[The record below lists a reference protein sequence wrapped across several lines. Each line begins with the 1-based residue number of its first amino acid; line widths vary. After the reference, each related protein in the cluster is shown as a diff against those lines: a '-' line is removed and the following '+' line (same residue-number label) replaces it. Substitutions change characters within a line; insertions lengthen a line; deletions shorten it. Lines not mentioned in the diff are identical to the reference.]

1 MVKKITL
8 LQPFMEEG
16 MFRWIPPKTWKYHGL
31 ARGDPLL
38 KGNETMKFFIDTANT
53 DEIRKAYE
61 MGVIDG
67 VTTNPSLISKENRDF
82 ESLIKEIFQIIQG
95 LPISLEV
102 LSLKFEGMVEEARGL
117 AKMGENIVVKIPM
130 TAEGLKAIKV
140 LISEGIKTNTTL
152 VFSPTQALLAAKAG
166 TTYVSPFIGR
176 LDDISQT
183 GMDLVE
189 QIVAIFDNYGFE
201 SEVIV
206 SSIRH
211 PIHVLEAA
219 LIGADVATI
228 PYKVIEQLVRHPLTD
243 IGIDRFLADW
253 KKVPKK

>member
-1 MVKKITL
+1 
-8 LQPFMEEG
+8 
-16 MFRWIPPKTWKYHGL
+16 
-31 ARGDPLL
+31 
-38 KGNETMKFFIDTANT
+38 MKFFIDTANPK
-53 DEIRKAYE
+53 EIKKAYE

-67 VTTNPSLISKENRDF
+67 VTTNPTLISKENKDF
-82 ESLIKEIFQIIQG
+82 NSLIREICEIIQE

-102 LSLKFEGMVEEARGL
+102 LSLNSEGMIEEAQKL
-117 AKMGENIVVKIPM
+117 SKMGQNIVVKIPM
-130 TAEGLKAIKV
+130 TGEGLKAVKV
-140 LISEGIKTNTTL
+140 LVSKGIKTNTTL

-183 GMDLVE
+183 GIDLVK
-189 QIVAIFDNYGFE
+189 QIVTIFKNYGFE

-219 LIGADVATI
+219 LIGAHVATI
-228 PYKVIEQLVRHPLTD
+228 PYKVIEQLVKHPLTD
-243 IGIDRFLADW
+243 IGIERFLADW
-253 KKVPKK
+253 QKVPKK

>member
-1 MVKKITL
+1 
-8 LQPFMEEG
+8 
-16 MFRWIPPKTWKYHGL
+16 
-31 ARGDPLL
+31 
-38 KGNETMKFFIDTANT
+38 MKFFIDTANP
-53 DEIRKAYE
+53 DEIKRAYE

-67 VTTNPSLISKENRDF
+67 VTTNPTLISKEKKDF
-82 ESLIKEIFQIIQG
+82 ESLIEEICKIIKG

-102 LSLKFEGMVEEARGL
+102 LSLNSEGMIDEARRL
-117 AKMGENIVVKIPM
+117 SRMGENIVVKIPM
-130 TAEGLKAIKV
+130 TTEGLKAIKV
-140 LISEGIKTNTTL
+140 LVSEGIKTNTTL

-176 LDDISQT
+176 LDDIAQT
-183 GMDLVE
+183 GMELIE
-189 QIVAIFDNYGFE
+189 QIVTIFTNYGFE
-201 SEVIV
+201 SQVIV

-228 PYKVIEQLVRHPLTD
+228 PYKVIEQLVKHPLTD
-243 IGIDRFLADW
+243 IGIERFLADW

>member
-1 MVKKITL
+1 
-8 LQPFMEEG
+8 
-16 MFRWIPPKTWKYHGL
+16 
-31 ARGDPLL
+31 
-38 KGNETMKFFIDTANT
+38 MKFFIDTANP
-53 DEIRKAYE
+53 DEIKMAHE

-67 VTTNPSLISKENRDF
+67 VTTNPTLISKEKKDF
-82 ESLIKEIFQIIQG
+82 ESLIEEICKIIKG

-102 LSLKFEGMVEEARGL
+102 LSLNSEGMIEEARRL
-117 AKMGENIVVKIPM
+117 SRMGENIVVKIPM
-130 TAEGLKAIKV
+130 TTEGLKAIKALV
-140 LISEGIKTNTTL
+140 SEGIKTNTTL

-176 LDDISQT
+176 LDDIAQT
-183 GMDLVE
+183 GMELIE
-189 QIVAIFDNYGFE
+189 QIVTIFTNYGFE
-201 SEVIV
+201 SQVIV

-228 PYKVIEQLVRHPLTD
+228 PYKVIEQLVKHPLTD
-243 IGIDRFLADW
+243 IGIERFLADW

>member
-1 MVKKITL
+1 
-8 LQPFMEEG
+8 
-16 MFRWIPPKTWKYHGL
+16 
-31 ARGDPLL
+31 
-38 KGNETMKFFIDTANT
+38 MKFFIDTANPS
-53 DEIRKAYE
+53 EIQKAYE

-67 VTTNPSLISKENRDF
+67 VTTNPTLISKENRDF
-82 ESLIKEIFQIIQG
+82 NSLIQEICQIIHG

-102 LSLKFEGMVEEARGL
+102 IGLTSDEMIREARAL
-117 AKMGENIVVKIPM
+117 SKIGENVVVKIPM
-130 TAEGLKAIKV
+130 TSEGLKAIKV

-152 VFSPTQALLAAKAG
+152 VFSATQALLAAKAG
-166 TTYVSPFIGR
+166 STYISPFIGR
-176 LDDISQT
+176 LDDISQI

-189 QIVAIFDNYGFE
+189 QIITIFNHYDFR

-228 PYKVIEQLVRHPLTD
+228 PFKVIEQLVKHPLTD
-243 IGIDRFLADW
+243 IGIERFLEDW

>member
-1 MVKKITL
+1 
-8 LQPFMEEG
+8 
-16 MFRWIPPKTWKYHGL
+16 
-31 ARGDPLL
+31 
-38 KGNETMKFFIDTANT
+38 MKFFIDTANPA
-53 DEIRKAYE
+53 EIKKAYE

-67 VTTNPSLISKENRDF
+67 VTTNPTLISKENKDF
-82 ESLIKEIFQIIQG
+82 GSLIKEIGDIVQG

-102 LSLKFEGMVEEARGL
+102 ISPHSEGMIEEAQKL
-117 AKMGENIVVKIPM
+117 TEMGQNIVVKIPM
-130 TAEGLKAIKV
+130 TGEGLKAIKV

-176 LDDISQT
+176 LDDVSQT
-183 GMDLVE
+183 GMDLIR
-189 QIVAIFDNYGFE
+189 QIMTIFNNYGFE

-206 SSIRH
+206 ASIRH

-228 PYKVIEQLVRHPLTD
+228 PFKVIEQLIKHPLTD
-243 IGIDRFLADW
+243 IGIERFLEDW

>member
-1 MVKKITL
+1 
-8 LQPFMEEG
+8 
-16 MFRWIPPKTWKYHGL
+16 
-31 ARGDPLL
+31 
-38 KGNETMKFFIDTANT
+38 MKFFIDTANT
-53 DEIRKAYE
+53 NEIRKAYE

-82 ESLIKEIFQIIQG
+82 ESLIKDICQIIQG
-95 LPISLEV
+95 LPVSLEV

-228 PYKVIEQLVRHPLTD
+228 PYKVIEQLIRHPLTD

>member
-1 MVKKITL
+1 MKI
-8 LQPFMEEG
+8 
-16 MFRWIPPKTWKYHGL
+16 
-31 ARGDPLL
+31 
-38 KGNETMKFFIDTANT
+38 FIDTANT
-53 DEIRKAYE
+53 DEIRKAYD

-67 VTTNPSLISKENRDF
+67 VTTNPTLISKEGRPF
-82 ESLIKEIFQIIQG
+82 ESLIEEICGIVQG

-102 LSLKFEGMVEEARGL
+102 IGLKAEEMIEEAKRLSRIGN
-117 AKMGENIVVKIPM
+117 NIVVKIPM
-130 TAEGLKAIKV
+130 TSEGLKAIRV
-140 LISEGIKTNTTL
+140 LIPQGIKTNTTL

-183 GMDLVE
+183 GMELVE
-189 QIVAIFDNYGFE
+189 QIVTIFNNYQFE

-211 PIHVLEAA
+211 PVHVLEAA

-228 PYKVIEQLVRHPLTD
+228 PYKVIEQLIRHPLTD
-243 IGIDRFLADW
+243 IGIERFLADW
-253 KKVPKK
+253 KKVPRK

>member
-1 MVKKITL
+1 
-8 LQPFMEEG
+8 
-16 MFRWIPPKTWKYHGL
+16 
-31 ARGDPLL
+31 
-38 KGNETMKFFIDTANT
+38 MKFFIDTANP
-53 DEIRKAYE
+53 DEIKKAYE

-67 VTTNPSLISKENRDF
+67 VTTNPTLISKENKEF
-82 ESLIKEIFQIIQG
+82 TPLIRVICEIIQG

-102 LSLKFEGMVEEARGL
+102 LSLKAEGMIEEARNL
-117 AKMGENIVVKIPM
+117 AEMGDNIVVKIPM

-140 LISEGIKTNTTL
+140 LVSEDIKTNTTL

-183 GMDLVE
+183 GMDLVG
-189 QIVAIFDNYGFE
+189 QIVTIFKNYGLG
-201 SEVIV
+201 SKVIV

-211 PIHVLEAA
+211 PIHVVEAA

-228 PYKVIEQLVRHPLTD
+228 PYKVIEQLVQHPLTD
-243 IGIDRFLADW
+243 IGIEKFSADW
-253 KKVPKK
+253 QKVPKK

>member
-1 MVKKITL
+1 
-8 LQPFMEEG
+8 
-16 MFRWIPPKTWKYHGL
+16 
-31 ARGDPLL
+31 
-38 KGNETMKFFIDTANT
+38 MKFFIDTANPG
-53 DEIRKAYE
+53 EIKKAYE

-67 VTTNPSLISKENRDF
+67 VTTNPTLISKENKDF
-82 ESLIKEIFQIIQG
+82 DSLIKEICEIIQG

-102 LSLKFEGMVEEARGL
+102 LSLNAEGMIEEARKL
-117 AKMGENIVVKIPM
+117 AKIGNHIVVKIPM
-130 TAEGLKAIKV
+130 TSEGLKATKV
-140 LISEGIKTNTTL
+140 LVSEGIKTNTTL

-183 GMDLVE
+183 GMDLIE
-189 QIVAIFDNYGFE
+189 QIMTIFNNYNFE
-201 SEVIV
+201 SQVIV

-228 PYKVIEQLVRHPLTD
+228 PYKVIEHLVKHPLTD
-243 IGIDRFLADW
+243 IGIERFLTDW
-253 KKVPKK
+253 KKVPKR

>member
-1 MVKKITL
+1 MI
-8 LQPFMEEG
+8 
-16 MFRWIPPKTWKYHGL
+16 
-31 ARGDPLL
+31 
-38 KGNETMKFFIDTANT
+38 
-53 DEIRKAYE
+53 
-61 MGVIDG
+61 
-67 VTTNPSLISKENRDF
+67 
-82 ESLIKEIFQIIQG
+82 
-95 LPISLEV
+95 
-102 LSLKFEGMVEEARGL
+102 EEAQKLSEIGQ
-117 AKMGENIVVKIPM
+117 NIVVKIPM
-130 TAEGLKAIKV
+130 TGEGLKAIKV
-140 LISEGIKTNTTL
+140 LVSEGIKTNTTL

-189 QIVAIFDNYGFE
+189 QIVTIFDNYDFE

-219 LIGADVATI
+219 LIGAHVATI
-228 PYKVIEQLVRHPLTD
+228 PYKVIEQLVKHPLTD
-243 IGIDRFLADW
+243 IGIERFLQDW

>member
-1 MVKKITL
+1 M
-8 LQPFMEEG
+8 
-16 MFRWIPPKTWKYHGL
+16 
-31 ARGDPLL
+31 
-38 KGNETMKFFIDTANT
+38 MKFFIDTANP

-67 VTTNPSLISKENRDF
+67 VTTNPSLIAKEKRDF
-82 ESLIKEIFQIIQG
+82 DSLIKEICGIIKN

-102 LSLKFEGMVEEARGL
+102 VGLKAEEMIQEAQILSKI
-117 AKMGENIVVKIPM
+117 GENIVVKIPM
-130 TAEGLKAIKV
+130 TTEGLKAVKT
-140 LISEGIKTNTTL
+140 LISQGIKTNTTL

-166 TTYVSPFIGR
+166 STYISPFIGR

-183 GMDLVE
+183 GMDLIE
-189 QIVAIFDNYGFE
+189 QIMTIFSHYDFE

-206 SSIRH
+206 ASIRH

-228 PYKVIEQLVRHPLTD
+228 PFKVIEQLTKHPLTD
-243 IGIDRFLADW
+243 IGIEKFLEDW
-253 KKVPKK
+253 KKIPKK

>member
-1 MVKKITL
+1 
-8 LQPFMEEG
+8 
-16 MFRWIPPKTWKYHGL
+16 
-31 ARGDPLL
+31 
-38 KGNETMKFFIDTANT
+38 MKFFIDTANAG
-53 DEIRKAYE
+53 EIRKAYE

-67 VTTNPSLISKENRDF
+67 VTTNPTLISKENKDF
-82 ESLIKEIFQIIQG
+82 ESLIHEICEIIQG

-102 LSLKFEGMVEEARGL
+102 LSLKSEGMIEEARKL
-117 AKMGENIVVKIPM
+117 TKMGENIVVKIPM
-130 TAEGLKAIKV
+130 TIEGLKAIKV
-140 LISEGIKTNTTL
+140 LVSEGIKTNTTL

-176 LDDISQT
+176 LDDISER
-183 GMDLVE
+183 GMDLIE
-189 QIVAIFDNYGFE
+189 QIVTIFNNYGFE

-206 SSIRH
+206 ASIRH

-228 PYKVIEQLVRHPLTD
+228 PYKVIEQLVQHPLTD
-243 IGIDRFLADW
+243 IGIEKFLADW

>member
-1 MVKKITL
+1 
-8 LQPFMEEG
+8 
-16 MFRWIPPKTWKYHGL
+16 
-31 ARGDPLL
+31 
-38 KGNETMKFFIDTANT
+38 MKFFIDTANPG
-53 DEIRKAYE
+53 EIRKTYE

-82 ESLIKEIFQIIQG
+82 ESLIKEICEIIQG

-102 LSLKFEGMVEEARGL
+102 LSLNSDGMIEEARKL
-117 AKMGENIVVKIPM
+117 SKRGENIVVKIPM
-130 TAEGLKAIKV
+130 TSEGLKAIKV
-140 LISEGIKTNTTL
+140 LVSEGIKTNTTL

-189 QIVAIFDNYGFE
+189 QIMTIFDNYDFQ
-201 SEVIV
+201 SQVIV

-228 PYKVIEQLVRHPLTD
+228 PYKVIEQLVKHPLTD
-243 IGIDRFLADW
+243 IGIERFLEDW

>member
-1 MVKKITL
+1 
-8 LQPFMEEG
+8 
-16 MFRWIPPKTWKYHGL
+16 
-31 ARGDPLL
+31 
-38 KGNETMKFFIDTANT
+38 MKFFIDTANPG
-53 DEIRKAYE
+53 EIKKAYE

-67 VTTNPSLISKENRDF
+67 VTTNPTLISKENRDF
-82 ESLIKEIFQIIQG
+82 ESLIQEICKIIRG

-102 LSLKFEGMVEEARGL
+102 LSLEAEGMIGEARKL
-117 AKMGENIVVKIPM
+117 SKMGDNIVVKIPM
-130 TAEGLKAIKV
+130 TAEGLKAIKILV
-140 LISEGIKTNTTL
+140 SEKIKTNTTL

-183 GMDLVE
+183 GMELIE
-189 QIVAIFDNYGFE
+189 QIVTIFSNYNFE
-201 SEVIV
+201 SQVIV
-206 SSIRH
+206 ASIRH

-228 PYKVIEQLVRHPLTD
+228 PYKVIEQLVKHPLTD
-243 IGIDRFLADW
+243 IGIERFLKDW

>member
-1 MVKKITL
+1 
-8 LQPFMEEG
+8 
-16 MFRWIPPKTWKYHGL
+16 
-31 ARGDPLL
+31 
-38 KGNETMKFFIDTANT
+38 MKFFIDTANPG
-53 DEIRKAYE
+53 EIKKAYE

-67 VTTNPSLISKENRDF
+67 VTTNPTLISKENKDF
-82 ESLIKEIFQIIQG
+82 DSLVKEICEIIQG

-102 LSLKFEGMVEEARGL
+102 LSLNAEGMIEEARKL
-117 AKMGENIVVKIPM
+117 AKIGNHIVVKIPM
-130 TAEGLKAIKV
+130 TSEGLKATKV
-140 LISEGIKTNTTL
+140 LVSEGIKTNTTL

-183 GMDLVE
+183 GMDLIE
-189 QIVAIFDNYGFE
+189 QIMAIFNNYNFE
-201 SEVIV
+201 SQVIV

-228 PYKVIEQLVRHPLTD
+228 PYKVIEQLVKHPLTD
-243 IGIDRFLADW
+243 IGIERFLTDW
-253 KKVPKK
+253 KKVPKR

>member
-1 MVKKITL
+1 MA
-8 LQPFMEEG
+8 
-16 MFRWIPPKTWKYHGL
+16 H
-31 ARGDPLL
+31 
-38 KGNETMKFFIDTANT
+38 
-53 DEIRKAYE
+53 E

-67 VTTNPSLISKENRDF
+67 VTTNPTLISKEKKDF
-82 ESLIKEIFQIIQG
+82 ESLIEEICKIIKG

-102 LSLKFEGMVEEARGL
+102 LSLNSEGMIEEARRL
-117 AKMGENIVVKIPM
+117 SKMGENIVVKIPM
-130 TAEGLKAIKV
+130 TTEGLKAIKV
-140 LISEGIKTNTTL
+140 LVSEGIKTNTTL

-176 LDDISQT
+176 LDDIAQT
-183 GMDLVE
+183 GMELIE
-189 QIVAIFDNYGFE
+189 QIVTIFTNYGFE
-201 SEVIV
+201 SQVIV

-228 PYKVIEQLVRHPLTD
+228 PYKVIEQLVKHPLTD
-243 IGIDRFLADW
+243 IGIERFLADW

>member
-1 MVKKITL
+1 MV
-8 LQPFMEEG
+8 
-16 MFRWIPPKTWKYHGL
+16 
-31 ARGDPLL
+31 
-38 KGNETMKFFIDTANT
+38 MKFFIDTANPG
-53 DEIRKAYE
+53 EIKKAYE

-67 VTTNPSLISKENRDF
+67 VTTNPTLISKENKDF
-82 ESLIKEIFQIIQG
+82 VSLIKEICEIIQG

-102 LSLKFEGMVEEARGL
+102 LSLNSEGMIEEAQKL
-117 AKMGENIVVKIPM
+117 SEMGQNIVVKIPM
-130 TAEGLKAIKV
+130 TGEGLKAIKV
-140 LISEGIKTNTTL
+140 LVSEGIKTNTTL

-189 QIVAIFDNYGFE
+189 QIVTIFNNYDFE

-219 LIGADVATI
+219 LIGAHVATI
-228 PYKVIEQLVRHPLTD
+228 PYKVIEQLVKHPLTD
-243 IGIDRFLADW
+243 IGIERFLEDW

>member
-1 MVKKITL
+1 
-8 LQPFMEEG
+8 
-16 MFRWIPPKTWKYHGL
+16 
-31 ARGDPLL
+31 
-38 KGNETMKFFIDTANT
+38 MKFFIDTANT
-53 DEIRKAYE
+53 GEIRKAYE

-67 VTTNPSLISKENRDF
+67 VTTNPTLISKENKDF
-82 ESLIKEIFQIIQG
+82 ESLINEICEIIQG

-102 LSLKFEGMVEEARGL
+102 LSLKSEGMIEEARKL
-117 AKMGENIVVKIPM
+117 TKMGENIVVKIPM
-130 TAEGLKAIKV
+130 TTEGLKAIKV
-140 LISEGIKTNTTL
+140 LVSEGIKTNTTL
-152 VFSPTQALLAAKAG
+152 VFSPTQALLAAKTG

-176 LDDISQT
+176 LDDISQR

-189 QIVAIFDNYGFE
+189 QIVTIFNNYGFE

-228 PYKVIEQLVRHPLTD
+228 PYKVIEQLVHHPLTD
-243 IGIDRFLADW
+243 IGIEQFLADW